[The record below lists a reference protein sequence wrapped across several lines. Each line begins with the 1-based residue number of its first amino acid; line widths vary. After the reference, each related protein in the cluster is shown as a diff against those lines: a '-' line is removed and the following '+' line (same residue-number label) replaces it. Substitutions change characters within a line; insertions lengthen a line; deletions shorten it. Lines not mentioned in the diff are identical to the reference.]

1 MWIFR
6 LVLMLAMS
14 LKSQMIFSP
23 LQAKLFCRPNLSLK
37 IHVLGILALSTFREI
52 QRKYTAR
59 EGRDGL
65 RGKLQIKARGKRKE
79 E

>member
-1 MWIFR
+1 M
-6 LVLMLAMS
+6 
-14 LKSQMIFSP
+14 
-23 LQAKLFCRPNLSLK
+23 LK
-37 IHVLGILALSTFREI
+37 IHVLGILAISTFREI

-65 RGKLQIKARGKRKE
+65 RGKIQIKARGKRKE